1 MTIMLILGV
10 LRLMKLS
17 LVCIMLKNDQ
27 TYFKYLG
34 VLCFLGTTVL
44 RFALLPYYQQ
54 IMSHLRITV
63 WENALNRTHRKI
75 VSVKGKI
82 YRSNRSLCP
91 NYAAKLWKETQ
102 EACFLQLSQKKNW
115 LDSIAS
121 GSLIDFSC
129 EKKPIIL
136 KKE

>member
-1 MTIMLILGV
+1 MLILGV

-17 LVCIMLKNDQ
+17 LVYIMLKNDQ

-63 WENALNRTHRKI
+63 
-75 VSVKGKI
+75 
-82 YRSNRSLCP
+82 
-91 NYAAKLWKETQ
+91 
-102 EACFLQLSQKKNW
+102 
-115 LDSIAS
+115 
-121 GSLIDFSC
+121 
-129 EKKPIIL
+129 
-136 KKE
+136 

>member
-54 IMSHLRITV
+54 IMSHLRISV

-102 EACFLQLSQKKNW
+102 EACFSQLSQKK
-115 LDSIAS
+115 I
-121 GSLIDFSC
+121 GSTALLLVVSL
-129 EKKPIIL
+129 IIL
-136 KKE
+136 KE